1 MLGRIKVVTWLIFV
15 LAFFLVVQLAS
26 GVFFLNTIETEYK
39 QSMAL
44 NDETDKFMLLN
55 QVSTSVLRT
64 RSLINGG
71 FIHSLLESKGGIN
84 YNESVGRNHFINE
97 AEKSLNEAKYQ
108 FKLFQLQPLQ
118 FKNKNYDDLEVE
130 FNKYQKKPS

>member
-1 MLGRIKVVTWLIFV
+1 
-15 LAFFLVVQLAS
+15 
-26 GVFFLNTIETEYK
+26 
-39 QSMAL
+39 MAL

-55 QVSTSVLRT
+55 QASTSVLRT

-71 FIHSLLESKGGIN
+71 FIHSLLESKEGVN
-84 YNESVGRNHFINE
+84 YNESVGGNHFINE

-118 FKNKNYDDLEVE
+118 FKNENYDDLEVE
-130 FNKYQKKPS
+130 FNKYQKNQVELIRLLRNNMQTEFIEQMKKNSRT

>member
-1 MLGRIKVVTWLIFV
+1 M
-15 LAFFLVVQLAS
+15 
-26 GVFFLNTIETEYK
+26 
-39 QSMAL
+39 
-44 NDETDKFMLLN
+44 
-55 QVSTSVLRT
+55 
-64 RSLINGG
+64 
-71 FIHSLLESKGGIN
+71 
-84 YNESVGRNHFINE
+84 GRNHFINE